1 MKKSLATSTVTKVLK
16 KNLKALPR
24 KHSIPSLQKTA
35 ALGTSNVIQKVLQSG
50 TADQS

>member
-1 MKKSLATSTVTKVLK
+1 VKKSLTISTVTKGLK

-35 ALGTSNVIQKVLQSG
+35 TLGTSNVIQKVLQSETG
-50 TADQS
+50 DQS